1 MSALRQFP
9 IPQTATP
16 KNILLVD
23 DTPANLQV
31 LTLMLK
37 EQGYQVRNALN
48 GAMALMACDRQPPD
62 LIILDIMMPQMN
74 GYQLCQQLKNSPLTT
89 AIPIIF
95 ISALDQ
101 ASDKIMGFQVGGADY
116 ITKPFQAEEV
126 LVRVKYQLL
135 LQNMQ
140 DQLQQQ
146 NLLLEKQNIQLQ
158 DEIKRR
164 KRIEIAL
171 AQANQRFRQLASQD
185 GLTGIA
191 NRRHF
196 DKYLGQEW
204 HRANRAGQPLSLI
217 LSDVDCF
224 KAYNDTYGHPAGDV
238 CLTRIAEAI
247 SQALKRPAD
256 LVFRYGGEEFAV
268 ILPNTDV
275 AGAVQVAQEIQQQV
289 RSLDIPHNT
298 SMVDQYITLSMGI
311 YSLSPPLEAPMINLL
326 NATDQALYQ
335 AKKTGRN
342 RYCIYNPALSS
353 KISETGK

>member
-1 MSALRQFP
+1 MNALRQFLP
-9 IPQTATP
+9 SQTAIAKT
-16 KNILLVD
+16 ILIVD
-23 DTPANLQV
+23 DIPTNLQV

-48 GAMALMACDRQPPD
+48 GAMALMVCDREPPD

-74 GYQLCQQLKNSPLTT
+74 GYQLCQQLKNSPMTA

-95 ISALDQ
+95 ISALDRT
-101 ASDKIMGFQVGGADY
+101 SDKIMGFQVGGADY

-135 LQNMQ
+135 LQDMQ

-146 NLLLEKQNIQLQ
+146 NLLLEKQNVQLQ

-171 AQANQRFRQLASQD
+171 AQANRKFRQLASQD

-196 DKYLGQEW
+196 DRYLRQEW
-204 HRANRAGQPLSLI
+204 HRAIREHQHISLI
-217 LSDVDCF
+217 LCDVDCF
-224 KAYNDTYGHPAGDV
+224 KFYNDSYGHPAGDI
-238 CLTRIAEAI
+238 CLIKIAEAI
-247 SQALKRPAD
+247 NQSIKRPAD
-256 LVFRYGGEEFAV
+256 LVSRYGGEEFAV
-268 ILPNTDV
+268 ILPNTEL
-275 AGAVQVAQEIQQQV
+275 AGAVQVAEKIQKQV
-289 RSLDIPHNT
+289 RSLKIPHNT
-298 SMVDQYITLSMGI
+298 SIVDQYITLSMGI
-311 YSLSPPLEAPMINLL
+311 HSLSPPLESPAIDLL

-335 AKKTGRN
+335 AKQTGRN
-342 RYCIYNPALSS
+342 RYCIYSQPLSL
-353 KISETGK
+353 

>member
-1 MSALRQFP
+1 MSALRQFLT
-9 IPQTATP
+9 PQTTIAKT
-16 KNILLVD
+16 ILIVD

-48 GAMALMACDRQPPD
+48 GAMALMVCDREPPD

-74 GYQLCQQLKNSPLTT
+74 GYELCKQLKGSLLTAT
-89 AIPIIF
+89 IPVIF
-95 ISALDQ
+95 ISALDR

-135 LQNMQ
+135 LQDMQ

-146 NLLLEKQNIQLQ
+146 NLLLEKQNVQLQ

-171 AQANQRFRQLASQD
+171 AQANRKFRQLASQD

-196 DKYLGQEW
+196 DRYLRQEW
-204 HRANRAGQPLSLI
+204 HRAIREHQPISLI
-217 LSDVDCF
+217 LCDVDCF
-224 KAYNDTYGHPAGDV
+224 KFYNDSYGHPSGDM
-238 CLTRIAEAI
+238 CLVKIAETI
-247 SQALKRPAD
+247 NQAVKRPAD
-256 LVFRYGGEEFAV
+256 LVSRYGGEEFAV
-268 ILPNTDV
+268 ILPNTELS
-275 AGAVQVAQEIQQQV
+275 GALQVAQEIQKQV
-289 RSLDIPHNT
+289 RSIKIPHKT
-298 SMVDQYITLSMGI
+298 STVDQYITLSMGMH
-311 YSLSPPLEAPMINLL
+311 SLSPLLESTEIDLL
-326 NATDQALYQ
+326 NAADQALYH
-335 AKKTGRN
+335 AKQTGRN
-342 RYCIYNPALSS
+342 RYCIYSQTLS
-353 KISETGK
+353 KISVTGK